1 MFRILPDGERFG
13 EYVLLRDGES
23 VLLRT
28 AVPAD
33 APAVAA
39 FMAGVSRESL
49 RRRFMGGV
57 ATVAPAAI
65 EAMCVAEPRERLC
78 LLAIVGQDQDARV
91 VGAGNYISARVGG
104 SAEVAFL
111 VRDDFQGRGISTL
124 LLERLAGIAV
134 ASGFAGFEAEVL
146 ADNRAMIDVFRE
158 SGFEVHQSALGGG
171 TVHVQ
176 FPVGVPAAV
185 RERGEL
191 RERIATANSLVPLLR
206 PRTAAVIGASRDPAA
221 VGSMIFAAIL
231 RGNFRGTVYPVNR
244 RASSVQGVRA
254 YASVRDLPEPV
265 ELAVIAV
272 PAHGVLEAAEQAL
285 HAGARG
291 LLVVSAGFAESGG
304 AGAARQQSLVDL
316 VRSHGARLIGPNC
329 LGLMN
334 TRRDVSLNASLAAA
348 LAPRGRIGFYSHS
361 AALGLVILEYAAER
375 GLGFSSFVSA
385 GNRADV
391 SGNDLLQFWEEDAD
405 TDIALLYLE
414 TFGNPRRFAR
424 IARRLSGRKP
434 ILCVKSARSRA
445 GSDAAR
451 AHIAAVAQSDA
462 GVEMLFRQAGVI
474 RADTL
479 EEMFDTALLLA
490 NQPLPQGGRTAIVS
504 NSGGVLTICADACEA
519 RGLAVSGPRMIDLG
533 MLAPVKA
540 YETAVRG
547 QIEHPEVDALIVI
560 FAGVGRCDPRAVGR
574 AIRRGVLRGERRSSV
589 AKPVLLCLMGA
600 AGALRFGAQ
609 GESGGA
615 GGGARRAARGTAAG
629 RVFPSYR
636 FPESAAMA
644 LARAVQYA
652 AFRRQPPGRLPWY
665 DDVDAATARR
675 EVAAALASATAAES
689 REGGGGE
696 GGAGGNGGEGRGGRQ
711 GGEGGETI
719 WLKGEAAWRVLGCF
733 GILAAGGV
741 SGEAVAGAAGAPSD
755 ATGVTLEIRS
765 DPSFGPLI
773 HLLPAGRPALA
784 RITPLTDRDIRE
796 VAAAAGLA
804 ADRGVEELLGRVSQ
818 LVEELPWLRRMT
830 AEIRYAS
837 DAGGAWR
844 AALGSGAQLGL
855 AAAVGAKQAER

>member
-1 MFRILPDGERFG
+1 MFRILPDGARFG
-13 EYVLLRDGES
+13 EYALLREGES

-28 AVPAD
+28 ATPAD
-33 APAVAA
+33 VPAVAA

-57 ATVAPAAI
+57 AKVASAAI
-65 EAMCVAEPRERLC
+65 EELCVAEPRERLC
-78 LLAIVGQDQDARV
+78 LLAIVGQERDAEGAQV
-91 VGAGNYISARVGG
+91 VGAGNYIAARVGG

-124 LLERLAGIAV
+124 LLERLAGIAA
-134 ASGFAGFEAEVL
+134 ASGFIGFEAEVL
-146 ADNRAMIDVFRE
+146 SDNRAMIDVFRE

-176 FPVGVPAAV
+176 FPVDMPGAV

-191 RERIATANSLVPLLR
+191 RERIAAANSLVPLLR

-221 VGSMIFAAIL
+221 AGSMIFAAIL

-244 RASSVQGVRA
+244 RAGAVQGVRA

-265 ELAVIAV
+265 ELVAIAV
-272 PAHGVLEAAEQAL
+272 PAPGVLEAAEQAL

-304 AGAARQQSLVDL
+304 AGAARQQALVDL
-316 VRSHGARLIGPNC
+316 VRSHGARLVGPNC

-334 TRRDVSLNASLAAA
+334 TRPDVSLNASLAAA

-405 TDIALLYLE
+405 TDVALLYLE

-462 GVEMLFRQAGVI
+462 GVETLFRQAGVI

-479 EEMFDTALLLA
+479 EEMFDAAMLLA
-490 NQPLPQGGRTAIVS
+490 NQPLPRGARTAIVS
-504 NSGGVLTICADACEA
+504 NSGGVLTICADACEG
-519 RGLAVSGPRMIDLG
+519 RGLAVAGPQMVDLG
-533 MLAPVKA
+533 MLAPVRA
-540 YETAVRG
+540 YETAVQRA
-547 QIEHPEVDALIVI
+547 IEDPEVDALIVT

-574 AIRRGVLRGERRSSV
+574 AIRRGVLRGERRSGV
-589 AKPVLLCLMGA
+589 AKPILLCLMGA
-600 AGALRFGAQ
+600 AGALRFGTGR

-615 GGGARRAARGTAAG
+615 GDGAGGGH
-629 RVFPSYR
+629 VFPSYR

-644 LARAVQYA
+644 LSLAVQYA

-665 DDVDAATARR
+665 DDVDAAAARR
-675 EVAAALASATAAES
+675 EVAAALAAAAA
-689 REGGGGE
+689 GGE
-696 GGAGGNGGEGRGGRQ
+696 GAGGD
-711 GGEGGETI
+711 GGETV
-719 WLKGEAAWRVLGCF
+719 WLEGEAARRILGCF
-733 GILAAGGV
+733 GIL
-741 SGEAVAGAAGAPSD
+741 SAAGADPLPGPAGPAAAEATAGD
-755 ATGVTLEIRS
+755 ALAVRLEVRS
-765 DPSFGPLI
+765 DPSFGPLL
-773 HLLPAGRPALA
+773 HLLPPGKPPLA

-796 VAAAAGLA
+796 VAAAAGLP
-804 ADRGVEELLGRVSQ
+804 ADGGGEELLGRVSQ
-818 LVEELPWLRRMT
+818 LVEELPWLSSMA
-830 AEIRYAS
+830 AEIRWAR
-837 DAGGAWR
+837 DAAGAR
-844 AALGSGAQLGL
+844 RLALGPGARLGL
-855 AAAVGAKQAER
+855 AAAVRARGGER